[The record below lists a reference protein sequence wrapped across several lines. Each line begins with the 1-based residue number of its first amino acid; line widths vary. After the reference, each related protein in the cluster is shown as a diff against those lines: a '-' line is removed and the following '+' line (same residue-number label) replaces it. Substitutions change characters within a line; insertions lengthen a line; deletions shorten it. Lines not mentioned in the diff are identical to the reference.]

1 MNKISNRIENTNRL
15 KVTSKNKIE
24 MVWLIFEDKVINI
37 EKNLNVKDEFH
48 NVLFKYYEKL
58 KCSYDEVVLK
68 NNKTNT

>member
-1 MNKISNRIENTNRL
+1 M
-15 KVTSKNKIE
+15 E
-24 MVWLIFEDKVINI
+24 MVWLIFENKVINI
-37 EKNLNVKDEFH
+37 EKDLNVKDELH